1 MKLHPIPSCHS
12 LNQENLALVPQ
23 QYALQLEETTLL
35 RKKAADILDSFE
47 EPNKAP
53 SLNLNSNISDISIFS
68 NFIFI
73 FTGVDNVFS
82 DNFASSLSTNII

>member
-53 SLNLNSNISDISIFS
+53 SLNLNSMHFLMATPY
-68 NFIFI
+68 F
-73 FTGVDNVFS
+73 
-82 DNFASSLSTNII
+82 